1 MATSPE
7 NPLTFDTDVLLI
19 GAGPIGLTTANAL
32 RHHGVTCRILEE
44 KPAPSKYSRAN
55 NVWARPQ
62 ELLDS
67 VGLRAPLAE
76 QSYLVD
82 RIHIFIDGHPL
93 DDVQLDEVASPFPQA
108 LYSGQDVM
116 EKTLAEQLAARGVQV
131 ERGRKAMRLEP
142 DEEGVTVWVAS
153 TEEQNASGGEFKR
166 IRCRYLVGADGAE
179 GTVRKAVGL
188 DYEPEKFKGRAN
200 HQADAKLSWQRS
212 TEPNQLWF
220 FTYHN
225 GFAGVMPVWGGYHR
239 LFFLEDEQLVPDRD
253 PTIAEIQQRA
263 REVTGDD
270 TLTLTDPIWLTRS
283 RFQHAVSPAY
293 SKGRVYLVGDA
304 GHFTLPIGGQ
314 GMNTGFHD
322 AVGLAWRLAQTL
334 AGHAG
339 PEVLASYSP
348 ERQGIHAALDAEQ
361 TKGFKHLLY
370 RNQLEDSLLGAVGRA
385 FPHIGWQLLGSGDG
399 QQLLVSYAKSALS
412 EDHLRL
418 RQLLHPGAPQAG
430 DRAPDAQ
437 LTTPQGDTVSLF
449 ASLYNPDGQTYGW
462 SLLAF
467 DGRQAEAAPQLVA
480 AIAEVAGWPWVRP
493 RLVLAAPLT
502 PPAEASPTTRL
513 ADRDG
518 HAHKTYRL
526 EGQPALMLV
535 RPDGHLAFR
544 GPADQ
549 PELLRQYCAR
559 VFGAAVATP
568 QG

>member
-1 MATSPE
+1 MATSSKE
-7 NPLTFDTDVLLI
+7 PLPFDIEVLVI

-32 RHHGVTCRILEE
+32 RHHGVACRLLEE

-67 VGLRAPLAE
+67 VGLRGPLAE

-93 DDVQLDEVASPFPQA
+93 DDVKLGEAASPFPQA

-131 ERGRKAMRLEP
+131 ERGRKAMHLEP
-142 DEEGVTVWVAS
+142 DDEGVTVWVAS
-153 TEEQNASGGEFKR
+153 TDEQDAAHAEFER
-166 IRCRYLVGADGAE
+166 IRCRYLVGADGTE

-188 DYEPEKFKGRAN
+188 DYQPEKFEARAN

-253 PTIAEIQQRA
+253 PTLAEIQQRA
-263 REVTGDD
+263 REVTGDA
-270 TLTLTDPIWLTRS
+270 TLTLTDPIWLTHN

-304 GHFTLPIGGQ
+304 GHLTLPIGGQ

-322 AVGLAWRLAQTL
+322 AIGLAWRLAQTL

-339 PEVLASYSP
+339 PAVLDSYSP
-348 ERQGIHAALDAEQ
+348 ERQSIHAALDAEQ

-370 RNQLEDSLLGAVGRA
+370 RNRLEDKLLGAVGYT

-399 QQLLVSYAKSALS
+399 QQLLVSYAESPLS

-418 RQLLHPGAPQAG
+418 RQLLHPGGPLAG
-430 DRAPDAQ
+430 SRAPDAQ
-437 LTTPQGDTVSLF
+437 VTTPEGEAIPLF

-467 DGRQAEAAPQLVA
+467 DGRQPGALPQLVA

-493 RLVLAAPLT
+493 RLILAAPLAL
-502 PPAEASPTTRL
+502 PAAAGAATCL

-518 HAHKTYRL
+518 HAHKAYHL
-526 EGQPALMLV
+526 EGQPALVLV

-559 VFGAAVATP
+559 VLGTPKATP
-568 QG
+568 QA

>member
-1 MATSPE
+1 MATSSKE
-7 NPLTFDTDVLLI
+7 PLPFDTEVLVI

-32 RHHGVTCRILEE
+32 RHHGVACRILEE

-76 QSYLVD
+76 RSYLVD
-82 RIHIFIDGHPL
+82 RIHIFIDEHPL
-93 DDVQLDEVASPFPQA
+93 DDVKLGEAASPFPQA

-131 ERGRKAMRLEP
+131 ERGRKAMRIEP
-142 DEEGVTVWVAS
+142 DDEGITVWVAS
-153 TEEQNASGGEFKR
+153 TEEQAAAHGEFER

-188 DYEPEKFKGRAN
+188 DYQPEKFKGRAN

-220 FTYHN
+220 FAYHN

-253 PTIAEIQQRA
+253 PTLAEIQQRA
-263 REVTGDD
+263 REVTGDA
-270 TLTLTDPIWLTRS
+270 TLTLTDPIWLTHS
-283 RFQHAVSPAY
+283 RFQHAVAPAY

-304 GHFTLPIGGQ
+304 GHLTLPIGGQ

-339 PEVLASYSP
+339 PAVLDSYSP
-348 ERQGIHAALDAEQ
+348 ERHGIHAALDAEQ
-361 TKGFKHLLY
+361 AKGFKHLLY
-370 RNQLEDSLLGAVGRA
+370 RNRLEDKLLGAAGQL

-399 QQLLVSYAKSALS
+399 QQLLVSYADSPLS
-412 EDHLRL
+412 EDHLRW
-418 RQLLHPGAPQAG
+418 RQLLHPGGPRAG

-437 LTTPQGDTVSLF
+437 VTTPEGEAMSLF
-449 ASLYNPDGQTYGW
+449 ASIYNPDGQTYGW

-467 DGRQAEAAPQLVA
+467 DGRQADALPQLAA

-493 RLVLAAPLT
+493 RLVLAAPL
-502 PPAEASPTTRL
+502 ASPAAAGTATCL

-518 HAHKTYRL
+518 HAHKAYHL
-526 EGQPALMLV
+526 EGQPALLLV

-559 VFGAAVATP
+559 ILGTP
-568 QG
+568 QAPPQA

>member
-1 MATSPE
+1 MANSTQESRS
-7 NPLTFDTDVLLI
+7 FDTDVLVI

-67 VGLRAPLAE
+67 VGLRSPLAAH
-76 QSYLVD
+76 SYLVD

-93 DDVQLDEVASPFPQA
+93 DDVKLSEAASPFPQA

-142 DEEGVTVWVAS
+142 DDEGITVWVAS
-153 TEEQNASGGEFKR
+153 TEEQDAPRVEYER

-188 DYEPEKFKGRAN
+188 DYEPEKFKDRAN
-200 HQADAKLSWQRS
+200 HQIDAKLRWQRS

-239 LFFLEDEQLVPDRD
+239 LFFLEEEQLVPDRD
-253 PTIAEIQQRA
+253 PTLEEMQQRA

-270 TLTLTDPIWLTRS
+270 TLKLSDPIWLTHS
-283 RFQHAVSPAY
+283 HFQHAVAPAY

-304 GHFTLPIGGQ
+304 GHLTLPIGGQ

-348 ERQGIHAALDAEQ
+348 ERQGTHAALDAEQ
-361 TKGFKHLLY
+361 AKGFEHLLY
-370 RNQLEDSLLGAVGRA
+370 RNRLEDKLLGAVGRA
-385 FPHIGWQLLGSGDG
+385 LPHIGWQLLGSGDG
-399 QQLLVSYAKSALS
+399 QQLLVSYPKSTLS
-412 EDHLRL
+412 EDHLHL
-418 RQLLHPGAPQAG
+418 RQLLRSGVPQAG
-430 DRAPDAQ
+430 DRAPDAEVI
-437 LTTPQGDTVSLF
+437 TSQGEPGSLF
-449 ASLYNPDGQTYGW
+449 ASIYNPDGQTYGW

-467 DGRQAEAAPQLVA
+467 DGRQAEAMPLLVA
-480 AIAEVAGWPWVRP
+480 AIAEVAGWPWVHP
-493 RLVLAAPLT
+493 RLVLAAPLAT
-502 PPAEASPTTRL
+502 PAAASPTTRL
-513 ADRDG
+513 ADYDG
-518 HAHKTYRL
+518 HAHKAYRL
-526 EGQPALMLV
+526 EDQPALVLV

-549 PELLRQYCAR
+549 PELLRQYCVR
-559 VFGAAVATP
+559 VFGDAAATSQP
-568 QG
+568 

>member
-1 MATSPE
+1 MATSSQQTLP
-7 NPLTFDTDVLLI
+7 FDTDVLVI

-32 RHHGVTCRILEE
+32 RHHGVACRLLEE
-44 KPAPSKYSRAN
+44 KPEPSKYSRAN

-62 ELLDS
+62 ELLDG

-76 QSYLVD
+76 RSYLVD
-82 RIHIFIDGHPL
+82 RIHILIDGHPL
-93 DDVQLDEVASPFPQA
+93 DDVQLDEAASPFPRA

-116 EKTLAEQLAARGVQV
+116 EKTLAEQLAARGGRV
-131 ERGRKAMRLEP
+131 ERGRHALRVEP
-142 DEEGVTVWVAS
+142 DEQGVTVWVAR
-153 TEEQNASGGEFKR
+153 TEEQTAAHGEVER

-188 DYEPEKFKGRAN
+188 DYEPEKFRDRAN
-200 HQADAKLSWQRS
+200 HQVDAKLSWQRS

-225 GFAGVMPVWGGYHR
+225 GFAGIMPVWGGYHR
-239 LFFLEDEQLVPDRD
+239 LFFLEEERLVPDRD
-253 PTIAEIQQRA
+253 PTLAELQQRA
-263 REVTGDD
+263 REVTGDE
-270 TLTLTDPIWLTRS
+270 TLTLTDPIWLTHS
-283 RFQHAVSPAY
+283 RFQHAVAPAY
-293 SKGRVYLVGDA
+293 AKGRVYLVGDA
-304 GHFTLPIGGQ
+304 GHLTLPIGGQ

-348 ERQGIHAALDAEQ
+348 ERQGVHAALDAEQ
-361 TKGFKHLLY
+361 AKGFKHLLY
-370 RNQLEDSLLGAVGRA
+370 RSRLEDGLLSAVGRV
-385 FPHIGWQLLGSGDG
+385 FPGIGWQLLGSGDG
-399 QQLLVSYAKSALS
+399 QQLRVSYPDSPLS

-437 LTTPQGDTVSLF
+437 LAPADGTPASLF
-449 ASLYNPDGQTYGW
+449 ASLYNPDGHTYGW

-467 DGRQAEAAPQLVA
+467 DGRQAEAMPQLLA
-480 AIAEVAGWPWVRP
+480 ASAEVAGWPWVRP
-493 RLVLAAPLT
+493 RLVLAASFPS
-502 PPAEASPTTRL
+502 PAAIGSILCL
-513 ADRDG
+513 ADHDG
-518 HAHKTYRL
+518 HAHRAYHL
-526 EGQPALMLV
+526 EGQPALVLV

-549 PELLRQYCAR
+549 PHLLHQYCAR
-559 VFGAAVATP
+559 LFGAATP
-568 QG
+568 